1 MISRSVLVRFVFFWR
16 YKTRPVRTTC
26 RLWTFRTIWLLCLTW
41 AIALMAR
48 SLILGWQSTM
58 SATYI
63 RSGVIFKSHHLT
75 CLRFVDIALAHVTL
89 HDVHTESALRP
100 HPTLSTHS
108 HNASICS
115 HPAAVLHPTQ
125 IVHTLAQE
133 INLVPNHLSCH
144 PTQAPR
150 PGHHPHASVKSPSR

>member
-63 RSGVIFKSHHLT
+63 RSGVNGHFPELFLLGFEPIEVYYHHVRSNFT
-75 CLRFVDIALAHVTL
+75 SRDTRALAQYCTV
-89 HDVHTESALRP
+89 VG
-100 HPTLSTHS
+100 PTKKDSNICTAQTQT
-108 HNASICS
+108 NAKTYKRS
-115 HPAAVLHPTQ
+115 
-125 IVHTLAQE
+125 
-133 INLVPNHLSCH
+133 
-144 PTQAPR
+144 PR
-150 PGHHPHASVKSPSR
+150 RQSRAD